1 VVSFQEELA
10 RDSSRVPQRVTV
22 YSAEN
27 VDKETG
33 QFPGKKN
40 GAASFMGYHFPG
52 WMPPAPLST
61 GLSSE
66 GSLNLTLDLTLL

>member
-1 VVSFQEELA
+1 
-10 RDSSRVPQRVTV
+10 V

-61 GLSSE
+61 GQSSE